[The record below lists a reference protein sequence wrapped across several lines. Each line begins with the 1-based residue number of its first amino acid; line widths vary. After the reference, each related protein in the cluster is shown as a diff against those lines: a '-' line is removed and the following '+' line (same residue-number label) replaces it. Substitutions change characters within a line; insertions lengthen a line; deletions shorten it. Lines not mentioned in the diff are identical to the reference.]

1 MENVERNDNAIDM
14 KQVQK
19 EIKRRKRKE
28 WIEDKKRRVKA
39 WIVENQETLKV
50 VTPIVVSG
58 LVAVGKHSMK
68 ARKVAKEEERL
79 YCRHWDP
86 REGEYYWS
94 TRPLKAGEKIELQEL
109 YASGLSKG
117 EALRRLG
124 LLKH

>member
-1 MENVERNDNAIDM
+1 MENVERNGNVIDM

-39 WIVENQETLKV
+39 WIVENQETIKI

-58 LVAVGKHSMK
+58 LVAVGKHSMS
-68 ARKVAKEEERL
+68 ARKQRKEDERL

-94 TRPLKAGEKIELQEL
+94 TRPLRANEKLELQNL
-109 YASGLSKG
+109 YSRGMSKG
-117 EALRRLG
+117 EALRRMG
-124 LLKH
+124 LLKY